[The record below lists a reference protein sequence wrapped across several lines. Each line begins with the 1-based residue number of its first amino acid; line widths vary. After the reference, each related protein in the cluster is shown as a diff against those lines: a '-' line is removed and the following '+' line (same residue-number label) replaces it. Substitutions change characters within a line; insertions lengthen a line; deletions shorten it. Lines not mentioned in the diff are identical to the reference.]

1 MPTISANRATRIAE
15 KLFQGAGAP
24 EDESKIVARHV
35 IMQTWPGMIATVL
48 YRSLYI

>member
-15 KLFQGAGAP
+15 KLLQGAGAP

-35 IMQTWPGMIATVL
+35 ISANLAGHD
-48 YRSLYI
+48 SLSLIHI